1 MAKNIAELDFSLD
14 DFHNQK
20 VLRGADAYGRLIQ
33 RLLFMRKGTYPTIPD
48 MGVDIAS
55 YRFAD
60 LDTLTAGELKN
71 TIRHQCDT
79 YIDGVPIQDIN
90 ISVVKIPSGY
100 VLFIDIMVVG
110 ELRKISI
117 SILQD
122 GYEIINTSLKVE
134 KPKLINV
141 PRTGA

>member
-1 MAKNIAELDFSLD
+1 
-14 DFHNQK
+14 
-20 VLRGADAYGRLIQ
+20 
-33 RLLFMRKGTYPTIPD
+33 
-48 MGVDIAS
+48 
-55 YRFAD
+55 
-60 LDTLTAGELKN
+60 
-71 TIRHQCDT
+71 
-79 YIDGVPIQDIN
+79 
-90 ISVVKIPSGY
+90 
-100 VLFIDIMVVG
+100 MVVG